1 MKSQLLR
8 PERVPAR
15 KPLNEHK
22 QPLSVSIEPENRQW
36 IREHWKELGFRS
48 ESHLVDE
55 ALRQFRER
63 ADKASKSPRE

>member
-8 PERVPAR
+8 VEPVPAR

-22 QPLSVSIEPENRQW
+22 RPMSVSMEPENREW
-36 IREHWKELGFRS
+36 VRAHWRELNFRS

-55 ALRQFRER
+55 AIRQFRER
-63 ADKASKSPRE
+63 TDKGKK